1 MATTINSNDKCDLMN
16 FGKKWK
22 CNILNKGAN
31 VLKQFSYYVVSCLY
45 VVELGVSKKKVK
57 RVQNGYQT

>member
-31 VLKQFSYYVVSCLY
+31 VVKQFS
-45 VVELGVSKKKVK
+45 
-57 RVQNGYQT
+57 